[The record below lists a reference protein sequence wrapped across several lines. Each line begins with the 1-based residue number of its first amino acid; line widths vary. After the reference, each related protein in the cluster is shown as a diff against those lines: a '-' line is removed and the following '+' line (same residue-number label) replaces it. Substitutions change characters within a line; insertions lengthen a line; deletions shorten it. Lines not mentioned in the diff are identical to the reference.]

1 MNAIIVCAAIVCA
14 TVVLLPGLAEL
25 IRIQSDRTNPTHLL
39 RIQTRRSQIAS
50 ASGSF
55 VGRR

>member
-1 MNAIIVCAAIVCA
+1 MNAILICAAIVCTTA
-14 TVVLLPGLAEL
+14 AFLPALAEL
-25 IRIQSDRTNPTHLL
+25 IRIQSDRNNPTRLL
-39 RIQTRRSQIAS
+39 RVQTRRSQLAS

>member
-1 MNAIIVCAAIVCA
+1 MNAIIICAAIVCTTA
-14 TVVLLPGLAEL
+14 VLLPGLAEL
-25 IRIQSDRTNPTHLL
+25 IRIQTDRNNPTHLL
-39 RIQTRRSQIAS
+39 RIQTRRSQVAS

>member
-1 MNAIIVCAAIVCA
+1 MNAITIIAAIVCA
-14 TVVLLPGLAEL
+14 TAVLLPGLAEW
-25 IRIQSDRTNPTHLL
+25 RRVQSDRNNPTRLL
-39 RIQTRRSQIAS
+39 RVQTRRSQLAS

>member
-1 MNAIIVCAAIVCA
+1 MDAITIFATIVCAAAI
-14 TVVLLPGLAEL
+14 LLPGLAEWS
-25 IRIQSDRTNPTHLL
+25 RIQSDRNNPTRLL
-39 RIQTRRSQIAS
+39 RVQTRRNQLAS